1 MWISRVRVNGGFLAG
16 LDVEL
21 ERGLNVVIGARGSGK
36 TTLLELIR
44 HALGVANADDD
55 RQAKQKSAIAQMLG
69 SGEVILELQG
79 ENASL
84 HLVVDASGSGRSIEA
99 DGVALAL
106 GQNELESIASTAAS
120 RLNLI
125 DMRASVD
132 STPPDLEEISRLT
145 EKIDLLRQEADLNE
159 EGEAREA
166 HLIEERRDA
175 TAREQELLAA
185 SGGTLA
191 VRREELRTID
201 AELLD
206 LSAQIESTAKTL
218 AEARE
223 LRASLEPL
231 AEGLAGLGAGTTS
244 LQVRTVLSSR
254 LPELRENQ
262 ARLSS
267 SLEELVRE
275 VDQIGNE
282 LESRRDALRIKAEP
296 VRAELEAAESGL
308 GQLTARIRNLDS
320 ELAQLARARE
330 RAETRRAERLE
341 LIVQR
346 DAKLD
351 DYESWQESVYEARE
365 GVARSVSANLATRVV
380 VEVQHM
386 ADSADFKRTLEGLLT
401 GSGLQYRSLSET
413 IASRVLPRQLLRIVE
428 EGDVATLAELS
439 GLSSERTA
447 RVVGFLSDSGAV
459 AEIAKSYLQ
468 DRVDFLLSDND
479 GNKNVEVLSTGQ
491 KCAVTLPII
500 LTEPTRVLLLD
511 QPEDHLDNAY
521 LVRHVVTTLLG
532 RDAESAQTIVA
543 THNANIPVLGSAKQV
558 IELKGEGDRG
568 RVQTTGSFDAATVVK
583 SITDL
588 MEGGKEAFERRAE
601 FYVKHGAIDG

>member
-1 MWISRVRVNGGFLAG
+1 MRVNGGFLAG

>member
-459 AEIAKSYLQ
+459 AEIAKSYLH